1 MIRQRLK
8 RWGMSRRSGWL
19 VLFGITWIAYGC
31 AVHGAPQEASLPIY
45 ATVPTSVQG
54 WAWVAVGIICLLTA
68 IIPGRRIRSVGFA
81 AAPLLPMLW
90 ALGFAVF
97 TVQSWIDRGW
107 AGTDGGW
114 QGFIVWGAVAG
125 MVVMAA
131 GDAEVKSGGG
141 S

>member
-19 VLFGITWIAYGC
+19 VLFGVTWVAYGW
-31 AVHGAPQEASLPIY
+31 ALRGAPQEASLPIY

-81 AAPLLPMLW
+81 AAPLPPMLW
-90 ALGFAVF
+90 ALGFAVA
-97 TVQSWIDRGW
+97 TVQSWIDGGQEPG
-107 AGTDGGW
+107 AGW
-114 QGFIVWGAVAG
+114 QGFVLWGAVAG
-125 MVVMAA
+125 MAILAA
-131 GDAEVKSGGG
+131 GDAEVRGKS
-141 S
+141 